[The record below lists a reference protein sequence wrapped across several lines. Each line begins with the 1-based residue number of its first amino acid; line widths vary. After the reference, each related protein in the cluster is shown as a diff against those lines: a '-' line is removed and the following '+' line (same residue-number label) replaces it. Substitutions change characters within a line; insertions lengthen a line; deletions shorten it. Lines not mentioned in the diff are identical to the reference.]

1 MRCKKRSLKTMND
14 GWNPDGHCF
23 ARTRVEEQQ
32 AILSRDQGTQ
42 QLGYQ
47 SVSSKWIR
55 MHQNEPA
62 RLNTP
67 ATARS
72 AFGTGFT
79 NELDHER
86 WRTQR
91 DVLRDILFSAAE
103 CGAWLTLSELAALTR
118 FPEPSI
124 AAQLRALRTPHRGAY
139 ILAKR
144 RRSQGPVNSSGLV
157 SAWKYDQASR
167 NAAWE
172 YRVALR

>member
-1 MRCKKRSLKTMND
+1 
-14 GWNPDGHCF
+14 
-23 ARTRVEEQQ
+23 
-32 AILSRDQGTQ
+32 
-42 QLGYQ
+42 
-47 SVSSKWIR
+47 

-86 WRTQR
+86 WRSQR

-124 AAQLRALRTPHRGAY
+124 AAQLRALRVPRRGGY
-139 ILAKR
+139 IVAKR
-144 RRSQGPVNSSGLV
+144 RRSQRPVNSSGLV